1 VSIPSGS
8 LLGIS
13 CAGQLPVQT
22 SSGAVVVCGLAD
34 AGRMAAVTRIVRASV
49 SFLAALALAGC
60 GGDGDSE
67 GAPEVDEVFEGV
79 VAKGTTQD
87 VRCDPVDAEV
97 RGEPVVAC
105 SFEEERNESGVM
117 RAVDRCFV
125 VIEGVLIDVTGEV
138 PVGTSCAVS
147 SP

>member
-1 VSIPSGS
+1 MSVPSGS

-13 CAGQLPVQT
+13 WAGQLPVQM
-22 SSGAVVVCGLAD
+22 SSGAADAAELAD
-34 AGRMAAVTRIVRASV
+34 AGRMAAVRTTTRASSILLV
-49 SFLAALALAGC
+49 ALALAGC
-60 GGDGDSE
+60 GGE
-67 GAPEVDEVFEGV
+67 AAPEAPTDEIFEGV
-79 VAKGTTQD
+79 VAKGTTQG

-125 VIEGVLIDVTGEV
+125 VKESALIDVTREV
-138 PVGTSCAVS
+138 PVGTSCTVS
-147 SP
+147 AP

>member
-13 CAGQLPVQT
+13 WAGQLPVQT
-22 SSGAVVVCGLAD
+22 SSGADTVLESAAPGK
-34 AGRMAAVTRIVRASV
+34 MAAMSRIARATSIL
-49 SFLAALALAGC
+49 LAVAALAGC
-60 GGDGDSE
+60 GEEAGE
-67 GAPEVDEVFEGV
+67 EPTQVDQVFEGV
-79 VAKGTTQD
+79 VASGTAQD

-125 VIEGVLIDVTGEV
+125 IRDGVLIDVTREV
-138 PVGTSCAVS
+138 PVGTSCVVTD
-147 SP
+147 P

>member
-1 VSIPSGS
+1 MIRIAKATNI
-8 LLGIS
+8 LLAAIVLG
-13 CAGQLPVQT
+13 G
-22 SSGAVVVCGLAD
+22 CGNAEESND
-34 AGRMAAVTRIVRASV
+34 AGPTEADKVFAGVR
-49 SFLAALALAGC
+49 
-60 GGDGDSE
+60 
-67 GAPEVDEVFEGV
+67 
-79 VAKGTTQD
+79 AKGTTQNI
-87 VRCDPVDAEV
+87 RCDPVGIEV

-125 VIEGVLIDVTGEV
+125 VREGVLIDVSGEV

>member
-1 VSIPSGS
+1 

-13 CAGQLPVQT
+13 WAGQLPVQT
-22 SSGAVVVCGLAD
+22 SSGAAVVWGLAD
-34 AGRMAAVTRIVRASV
+34 AGRIAAVSTTARAITI
-49 SFLAALALAGC
+49 FLAALALASC
-60 GGDGDSE
+60 GGDAEPD
-67 GAPEVDEVFEGV
+67 GAPEVDDVFEGV

-125 VIEGVLIDVTGEV
+125 VKEGVLIDVTREV

>member
-1 VSIPSGS
+1 
-8 LLGIS
+8 
-13 CAGQLPVQT
+13 
-22 SSGAVVVCGLAD
+22 
-34 AGRMAAVTRIVRASV
+34 MAAVSTTARAIPV
-49 SFLAALALAGC
+49 LLAALALAAC
-60 GGDGDSE
+60 GGDAEPE
-67 GAPEVDEVFEGV
+67 GATEVDEVFEGV

-125 VIEGVLIDVTGEV
+125 VREGVLIDVTREV
-138 PVGTSCAVS
+138 PVGTSCVVS

>member
-1 VSIPSGS
+1 MSIPSGS

-13 CAGQLPVQT
+13 WAGQLPVQT
-22 SSGAVVVCGLAD
+22 SRGATVVWGLAD
-34 AGRMAAVTRIVRASV
+34 AGRMAAVTRIVRASA

-60 GGDGDSE
+60 GGGAEPE
-67 GAPEVDEVFEGV
+67 GEEVDEVFEGV

-87 VRCDPVDAEV
+87 VRCDSVDAEV

-125 VIEGVLIDVTGEV
+125 VREGVLIDVTREV

>member
-1 VSIPSGS
+1 MPSGS

-13 CAGQLPVQT
+13 WAGQLPLQT
-22 SSGAVVVCGLAD
+22 SSGAEAAAELAD
-34 AGRMAAVTRIVRASV
+34 AGRMAAVSRTARASSV
-49 SFLAALALAGC
+49 LLAMLAIAGC
-60 GGDGDSE
+60 GEKPTPAGPTDK
-67 GAPEVDEVFEGV
+67 VFEGI
-79 VAKGTTQD
+79 VAKGTTQH
-87 VRCDPVDAEV
+87 VRCNPVGVEV
-97 RGEPVVAC
+97 RGEPVVGC

-125 VIEGVLIDVTGEV
+125 VRDGVLIDVTREV

>member
-1 VSIPSGS
+1 
-8 LLGIS
+8 
-13 CAGQLPVQT
+13 
-22 SSGAVVVCGLAD
+22 
-34 AGRMAAVTRIVRASV
+34 
-49 SFLAALALAGC
+49 
-60 GGDGDSE
+60 
-67 GAPEVDEVFEGV
+67 V
-79 VAKGTTQD
+79 VAKGTTQH
-87 VRCDPVDAEV
+87 VRCNPVGVEV

-125 VIEGVLIDVTGEV
+125 VREGVLIDVTREV